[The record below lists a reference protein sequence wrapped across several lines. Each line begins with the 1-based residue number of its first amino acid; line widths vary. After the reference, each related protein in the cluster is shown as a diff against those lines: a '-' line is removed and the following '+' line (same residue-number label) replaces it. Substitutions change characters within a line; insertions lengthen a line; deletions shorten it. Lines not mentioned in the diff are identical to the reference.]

1 MLFGNGY
8 DMPFCTVGV
17 GLEHLP
23 LRAEHREHAPLGVVG
38 ELEAL
43 APVRLGIVLVG
54 PDQPHHLAVAVVD
67 GALHPAV
74 PPDAPD
80 LPVHQVVGILL
91 PDGPWITTRGPSN
104 LSPLDAATFSF
115 SY

>member
-1 MLFGNGY
+1 
-8 DMPFCTVGV
+8 MPFCTVGV

-38 ELEAL
+38 ELESL

-54 PDQPHHLAVAVVD
+54 ADQPHHLAVAVID

-74 PPDAPD
+74 PLDAPD
-80 LPVHQVVGILL
+80 FPVEQGRRRCGSCVPGC
-91 PDGPWITTRGPSN
+91 P
-104 LSPLDAATFSF
+104 
-115 SY
+115 